1 MGQKET
7 LQEDKAGVTTER
19 QKEEVGH
26 LNFILLPLRVVRS
39 KAVGNYLSREQVR
52 RANKTIK

>member
-19 QKEEVGH
+19 EKEEVGH
-26 LNFILLPLRVVRS
+26 LNIILLPLRVVRS

>member
-7 LQEDKAGVTTER
+7 LQEDKEGVTTER
-19 QKEEVGH
+19 EKEEGGH

-39 KAVGNYLSREQVR
+39 KAVGNYLSRARSEGQ
-52 RANKTIK
+52 IKP